1 MTRAAVITRLSL
13 AVALVAPATPASASP
28 YALGAEARRGAPV
41 ERGALRPADDA
52 EETSLDA
59 TRREAA
65 AAFADGEAA
74 FERGEYSV
82 AATRFEHAHRLSPH
96 QWTLYNLALSRARA
110 GDPLGAWR
118 AFDELGARADDDA
131 ERREAERERDAL
143 LPLLAVIVVRGPVG
157 ARTCVDDTPVMVA
170 AGEPT
175 RHVVVPGVHRITT
188 TTRDEDLVLAAG
200 SSTEVDAATPTAAR
214 DRVRPWLIG
223 AAVGSSLATAAGAAG
238 AATAHRTVSTGLAG
252 AAAAASAVTLGL
264 VIGAL
269 VKRSREQR
277 SRPTPWRCGASAPGP
292 AAVQKRPTTDTPAP

>member
-1 MTRAAVITRLSL
+1 MTRARVITGWAIAMAL
-13 AVALVAPATPASASP
+13 AGPVPPATASP
-28 YALGAEARRGAPV
+28 YALGAQARRGGPGDQ
-41 ERGALRPADDA
+41 GALRPADGA
-52 EETSLDA
+52 EETSADA

-65 AAFADGEAA
+65 AAFADAEAA
-74 FERGEYSV
+74 FERGDYAV

-143 LPLLAVIVVRGPVG
+143 LPMLAVLVVRGPAG
-157 ARTCVDDTPVMVA
+157 ARACVDDTPVVVT
-170 AGEPT
+170 GEAT

-188 TTRDEDLVLAAG
+188 LRRDEDVVLAAG
-200 SSTEVDAATPTAAR
+200 SSTEVEAAASRAAR

-223 AAVGSSLATAAGAAG
+223 AAVGTSLATAAGAAG
-238 AATAHRTVSTGLAG
+238 AATADRTSSAGLSG

-277 SRPTPWRCGASAPGP
+277 SRPTPWRCGASTSGTAGGP
-292 AAVQKRPTTDTPAP
+292 QKRPTTTTPPP

>member
-1 MTRAAVITRLSL
+1 MTRARVITGWAIAMAL
-13 AVALVAPATPASASP
+13 AGPVPPATASP
-28 YALGAEARRGAPV
+28 YALGAQARRGGPGDQ
-41 ERGALRPADDA
+41 GALRPADGA
-52 EETSLDA
+52 EETSADA

-65 AAFADGEAA
+65 AAFADAEAA
-74 FERGEYSV
+74 FERGDYAV

-110 GDPLGAWR
+110 
-118 AFDELGARADDDA
+118 DDDA

-143 LPLLAVIVVRGPVG
+143 LPMLAVLVVRGPAG
-157 ARTCVDDTPVMVA
+157 ARACVDDTPVVVT
-170 AGEPT
+170 GEAT

-188 TTRDEDLVLAAG
+188 LRRDEDVVLAAG
-200 SSTEVDAATPTAAR
+200 SSTEVEAAASRAAR

-223 AAVGSSLATAAGAAG
+223 AAVGTSLATAAGAAG
-238 AATAHRTVSTGLAG
+238 AATADRTSSAGLSG

-277 SRPTPWRCGASAPGP
+277 SRPTPWRCGASTSGTAGGP
-292 AAVQKRPTTDTPAP
+292 QKRPTTTTPPP